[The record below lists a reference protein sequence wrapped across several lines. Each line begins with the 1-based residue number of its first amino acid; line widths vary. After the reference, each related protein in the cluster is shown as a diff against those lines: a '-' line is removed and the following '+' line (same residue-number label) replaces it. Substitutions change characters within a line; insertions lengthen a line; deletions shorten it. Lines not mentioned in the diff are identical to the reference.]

1 MGTTI
6 TPLPSGGPDDE
17 GHLIFLGDGKSPVS
31 RFLEAKK
38 NPKKIFAEAEGVMS
52 PRRSKAKKITKPSKG
67 KNLRAS
73 DSSIKS
79 KKRGIFG
86 ETYKPVAAGNKGVR
100 VAESR
105 RFRESVSSEDLRSML
120 QRALRVKFPLPP
132 YIPGG
137 GPVAESSGFN
147 NPYIKDVFP
156 DEKLVVFTMGEV
168 TWGANYVVDE
178 NAGKAHLKN
187 IRRVK
192 VKYVGVDEDGVDTK
206 ESADLEEAAPKGW
219 GGTVKHMKKH
229 KDIENPF
236 ALAHWMKGEGYQ
248 PHH

>member
-38 NPKKIFAEAEGVMS
+38 KPKKIFAEAEGVMN
-52 PRRSKAKKITKPSKG
+52 PRRSKAKKIVKPSKG

-100 VAESR
+100 VAES
-105 RFRESVSSEDLRSML
+105 
-120 QRALRVKFPLPP
+120 
-132 YIPGG
+132 
-137 GPVAESSGFN
+137 
-147 NPYIKDVFP
+147 
-156 DEKLVVFTMGEV
+156 
-168 TWGANYVVDE
+168 
-178 NAGKAHLKN
+178 
-187 IRRVK
+187 
-192 VKYVGVDEDGVDTK
+192 
-206 ESADLEEAAPKGW
+206 APKGW
-219 GGTVKHMKKH
+219 GSTVKRMKKH
-229 KDIENPF
+229 PEIENPF
-236 ALAHWMKGEGYQ
+236 ALAHWMSGEGYT
-248 PHH
+248 PGGKAKK